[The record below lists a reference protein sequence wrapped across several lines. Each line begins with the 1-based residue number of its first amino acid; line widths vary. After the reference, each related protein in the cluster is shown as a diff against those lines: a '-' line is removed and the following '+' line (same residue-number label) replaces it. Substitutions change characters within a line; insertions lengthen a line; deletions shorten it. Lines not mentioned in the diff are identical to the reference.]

1 MQEKRLQVA
10 FLILFGLTLLMFVDA
25 LFSPR
30 AVLLAQQGTDL
41 SAQFVYWYE
50 FGFGQLAKGNLAL
63 WNPHIFSG
71 MPFFGGFQSALLY
84 PPNWLY
90 LVLPIAKAI
99 NVSIALHVLLAGFF
113 LYLWTYHRGLH
124 PAACLLSSILYMFSG
139 PFFLHI
145 YAGHLPH
152 LAAMAWAPLLFCA
165 IDGLIRERSTLWYL
179 VGVLS
184 LTMQILAGHPQYVFY
199 TAIAAGL
206 YTLLR
211 LIKSP
216 RRARLLLGLSSM
228 YVGAATLTAV
238 QLLEGLQAAGESVR
252 SNGTPYAFAATFS
265 FPPENFLTLLVPAL
279 FGSIS
284 NYWGRWY
291 LWEMSLF
298 ISVTGL
304 VLALYG
310 AVCGKREM
318 RLFSLSMILILSI
331 LALGAYTPLFGLL
344 YGFVPGFN
352 ALRANAKFIFL
363 VAMFAVM
370 LSGVGLDDLLN
381 NPRWRRRL
389 SLIVGIAGLLVGA
402 VGLWIQMSAAF
413 GSAGTWG
420 QVMSAI
426 SATQQ
431 SFLPPALYE
440 TQAFINDAGRAAA
453 RAVFFCSMTCLLL
466 SVLLWRTHV
475 SPRLIYLVPLI
486 AVMEVFIFARSNRPT
501 FDLETT
507 RLPALQQFYEAHP
520 GDYRVLLPLNPLPPH
535 PNSAMMTGTQ
545 DLWGAD
551 PGVLKRYA
559 EFMAFTQGRN
569 PDTATQYLEFSRIH
583 PLFKM
588 LRNRYVLFSEE
599 GKQGFEEIPS
609 VLSRLELI
617 QDWVLLPQRDRIF
630 AAMNHP
636 AFDPRQQVILETTP
650 DPAPAK
656 GQAKGTATV
665 TEEGTDYLIV
675 EANLPAPAI
684 LLITDNYSSGWRAVA
699 LPGSSQEHHDLLP
712 ANYILRAVPLGA
724 GTHHLRIEY
733 EPLGYRIGKWISL
746 VSLIFFAGL
755 IIWNWKIHRTSLHP

>member
-10 FLILFGLTLLMFVDA
+10 FLILFVLTLLMFVDV

-30 AVLLAQQGTDL
+30 AVLLSQEGADL
-41 SAQFVYWYE
+41 TGQYLYWYE
-50 FGFGQLAKGNLAL
+50 FGFGQLAQGNLAL

-71 MPFFGGFQSALLY
+71 VPFFGGFQSALLY

-99 NVSIALHVLLAGFF
+99 NVIIALHVFLIGFF
-113 LYLWTYHRGLH
+113 VYLWTYHRGLH
-124 PAACLLSSILYMFSG
+124 PAACLLSSILLMFSG

-145 YAGHLPH
+145 YAGHLPQ
-152 LAAMAWAPLLFCA
+152 LSAMVWAPLLFCA

-179 VGVLS
+179 VGVLAI
-184 LTMQILAGHPQYVFY
+184 TMQILSGFPQYVFY

-211 LIKSP
+211 LIKAP
-216 RRARLLLGLSSM
+216 RPVSLLLGLGSM
-228 YVGAATLTAV
+228 YLGAAALTAV
-238 QLLEGLQAAGESVR
+238 QLLAGLQAAGESVR
-252 SNGTPYAFAATFS
+252 GSGTPYSFAAMFS
-265 FPPENFLTLLVPAL
+265 FPPENFLTLLVPDL

-284 NYWGRWY
+284 NYWGRWF

-310 AVCGKREM
+310 AVCGKRDV
-318 RLFSLSMILILSI
+318 RLFSVSMVLILSI
-331 LALGAYTPLFGLL
+331 LALGAYTPLFSLL
-344 YGFVPGFN
+344 YQFVPGFN
-352 ALRANAKFIFL
+352 VLRANAKFIFL

-402 VGLWIQMSAAF
+402 VGLWIQISAAL

-420 QVMSAI
+420 RIMSAI
-426 SATQQ
+426 ASTQQ
-431 SFLPPALYE
+431 SYLPLAQYQA
-440 TQAFINDAGRAAA
+440 QAFINDAGLAAA
-453 RAVFFCSMTCLLL
+453 KAIFFCSMTCLLL
-466 SVLLWRTHV
+466 SVVLWRTHV
-475 SPRLIYLVPLI
+475 SPRLVYLVPLL
-486 AVMEVFIFARSNRPT
+486 AVLELFIFARSNRPT

-507 RLPALQQFYEAHP
+507 RLPSLQQFYDAHP
-520 GDYRVLLPLNPLPPH
+520 GDYRVHLPSN
-535 PNSAMMTGTQ
+535 PNSAMMMGSK
-545 DLWGAD
+545 DLWGYD
-551 PGVLKRYA
+551 PGVLNRYA

-569 PDTATQYLEFSRIH
+569 PETATEYQEFPRIH

-588 LRNRYVLFSEE
+588 LRNRYVPISEE
-599 GKQGFEEIPS
+599 GKIGFEEIPS

-636 AFDPRQQVILETTP
+636 SFDPRQQVILETAP
-650 DPAPAK
+650 DPAPVK
-656 GQAKGTATV
+656 GRATGTATV

-699 LPGSSQEHHDLLP
+699 LPGSSQEHYDLLP

-724 GTHHLRIEY
+724 GNHRLRIEY

-746 VSLIFFAGL
+746 VSLMSFAGL
-755 IIWNWKIHRTSLHP
+755 ITWNLKFQRNSLRS

>member
-1 MQEKRLQVA
+1 MRSFHLVRS
-10 FLILFGLTLLMFVDA
+10 
-25 LFSPR
+25 FSLNR
-30 AVLLAQQGTDL
+30 GTDL

-179 VGVLS
+179 VGVLA

-352 ALRANAKFIFL
+352 ALRANAKFIF
-363 VAMFAVM
+363 
-370 LSGVGLDDLLN
+370 
-381 NPRWRRRL
+381 W
-389 SLIVGIAGLLVGA
+389 
-402 VGLWIQMSAAF
+402 
-413 GSAGTWG
+413 
-420 QVMSAI
+420 
-426 SATQQ
+426 
-431 SFLPPALYE
+431 
-440 TQAFINDAGRAAA
+440 
-453 RAVFFCSMTCLLL
+453 
-466 SVLLWRTHV
+466 
-475 SPRLIYLVPLI
+475 
-486 AVMEVFIFARSNRPT
+486 
-501 FDLETT
+501 
-507 RLPALQQFYEAHP
+507 
-520 GDYRVLLPLNPLPPH
+520 
-535 PNSAMMTGTQ
+535 
-545 DLWGAD
+545 
-551 PGVLKRYA
+551 
-559 EFMAFTQGRN
+559 
-569 PDTATQYLEFSRIH
+569 
-583 PLFKM
+583 
-588 LRNRYVLFSEE
+588 
-599 GKQGFEEIPS
+599 
-609 VLSRLELI
+609 
-617 QDWVLLPQRDRIF
+617 
-630 AAMNHP
+630 
-636 AFDPRQQVILETTP
+636 
-650 DPAPAK
+650 
-656 GQAKGTATV
+656 
-665 TEEGTDYLIV
+665 
-675 EANLPAPAI
+675 
-684 LLITDNYSSGWRAVA
+684 
-699 LPGSSQEHHDLLP
+699 
-712 ANYILRAVPLGA
+712 
-724 GTHHLRIEY
+724 
-733 EPLGYRIGKWISL
+733 
-746 VSLIFFAGL
+746 
-755 IIWNWKIHRTSLHP
+755 

>member
-1 MQEKRLQVA
+1 M
-10 FLILFGLTLLMFVDA
+10 
-25 LFSPR
+25 
-30 AVLLAQQGTDL
+30 
-41 SAQFVYWYE
+41 
-50 FGFGQLAKGNLAL
+50 AL

-90 LVLPIAKAI
+90 LLLPIAKAI
-99 NVSIALHVLLAGFF
+99 NVSIALHVFLAGFF

-124 PAACLLSSILYMFSG
+124 PAACLLSSILFMFSG

-179 VGVLS
+179 VGVLA
-184 LTMQILAGHPQYVFY
+184 LTMQILAGFPQYVFY

-211 LIKSP
+211 LIEAP
-216 RRARLLLGLSSM
+216 RRISLLLGLGSM
-228 YVGAATLTAV
+228 YLGAAALTAV
-238 QLLEGLQAAGESVR
+238 QLLAGLQAAGESVR
-252 SNGTPYAFAATFS
+252 GSGTPYAFAAMFS

-310 AVCGKREM
+310 AVCGRRDM
-318 RLFSLSMILILSI
+318 RLFSLSMVLILSI
-331 LALGAYTPLFGLL
+331 LALGAYTPLFSLL
-344 YGFVPGFN
+344 YRFVPGFSAIRGN
-352 ALRANAKFIFL
+352 SKFIFL

-370 LSGVGLDDLLN
+370 LSGVGLDDLLH

-389 SLIVGIAGLLVGA
+389 SLILGIAGLLVGS
-402 VGLWIQMSAAF
+402 VGLWIQISAAF
-413 GSAGTWG
+413 GSTGTWG

-426 SATQQ
+426 GATQE
-431 SFLPPALYE
+431 SYLPPAQYE
-440 TQAFINDAGRAAA
+440 AQAFINDAGLAAA
-453 RAVFFCSMTCLLL
+453 KAVFFSSMTCLLL
-466 SVLLWRTHV
+466 SVLLWRTHI
-475 SPRLIYLVPLI
+475 SPRLVYLVPLL
-486 AVMEVFIFARSNRPT
+486 AVLELFIFARSNRPT

-507 RLPALQQFYEAHP
+507 RFPTLQQFYEAHP
-520 GDYRVLLPLNPLPPH
+520 GDYRVLLPPN
-535 PNSAMMTGTQ
+535 PNSAMMTGAQ
-545 DLWGAD
+545 DLWGYD
-551 PGVLKRYA
+551 YGVLKRYA

-569 PDTATQYLEFSRIH
+569 PETATQYLEFSRIH

-588 LRNRYVLFSEE
+588 LRNRYVFISEG

-609 VLSRLELI
+609 TLSRLELI

-650 DPAPAK
+650 DPAPVK
-656 GQAKGTATV
+656 GKAKGTATI
-665 TEEGTDYLIV
+665 TEAGTDYLIL

-684 LLITDNYSSGWRAVA
+684 LLITDAYSSGWRAVA
-699 LPGSSQEHHDLLP
+699 LPGSSQEHYDLLP
-712 ANYILRAVPLGA
+712 ANYILRAVPLSA
-724 GTHHLRIEY
+724 GNHRLRIEY
-733 EPLGYRIGKWISL
+733 APLGYRIGKWISL
-746 VSLIFFAGL
+746 VSLVFFAGL
-755 IIWNWKIHRTSLHP
+755 LVWNWKTQRNSLRR

>member
-1 MQEKRLQVA
+1 
-10 FLILFGLTLLMFVDA
+10 MFVDV

-30 AVLLAQQGTDL
+30 AVLLSQQGTDL
-41 SAQFVYWYE
+41 ASQFVYWRE
-50 FGFGQLAKGNLAL
+50 FGFGQLAQGNLAL

-71 MPFFGGFQSALLY
+71 MPYLGGFQSALLY

-99 NVSIALHVLLAGFF
+99 NVSIALHVFLAGFF

-124 PAACLLSSILYMFSG
+124 PAACLLSSVLFMFSG

-145 YAGHLPH
+145 YAGHLPNIS
-152 LAAMAWAPLLFCA
+152 AMVWAPLLFCA

-179 VGVLS
+179 VGVLA

-206 YTLLR
+206 YALLR
-211 LIKSP
+211 LIEAP
-216 RRARLLLGLSSM
+216 RRARLLLGLGSM
-228 YVGAATLTAV
+228 YLGAAALTAV
-238 QLLEGLQAAGESVR
+238 QLLAGLQAAGESVR
-252 SNGTPYAFAATFS
+252 SSGTPYAFAAMFS

-279 FGSIS
+279 FGSMS
-284 NYWGRWY
+284 TYWGRWY

-310 AVCGKREM
+310 ALCGSRDM
-318 RLFSLSMILILSI
+318 RLFSPSMVLILSI
-331 LALGAYTPLFGLL
+331 LALGAYTPLFSLL
-344 YGFVPGFN
+344 YGFVPGFD
-352 ALRANAKFIFL
+352 AFRGNAKFIFL

-370 LSGVGLDDLLN
+370 LSGVGLDDLLS

-389 SLIVGIAGLLVGA
+389 SLILGIAGLLVGA
-402 VGLWIQMSAAF
+402 VGLWIHISAAF

-426 SATQQ
+426 AATQE
-431 SFLPPALYE
+431 SYLPPAQYE
-440 TQAFINDAGRAAA
+440 AQAFINDAGLAAA

-466 SVLLWRTHV
+466 AVLLWRTHV
-475 SPRLIYLVPLI
+475 SPRLVYLVPLL
-486 AVMEVFIFARSNRPT
+486 AVLELCIFARSNRPT

-520 GDYRVLLPLNPLPPH
+520 GDYRVLLPSN

-545 DLWGAD
+545 DLWGHD

-559 EFMAFTQGRN
+559 EFMAFTQGKD
-569 PDTATQYLEFSRIH
+569 PSTATQYLEFSRIH
-583 PLFKM
+583 PLLKM
-588 LRNRYVLFSEE
+588 LRNRYVLFSEG

-609 VLSRLELI
+609 TLSRLELI
-617 QDWVLLPQRDRIF
+617 QDWALRHQRDRIF

-636 AFDPRQQVILETTP
+636 AFDPRQQVILETRP
-650 DPAPAK
+650 DPVPVK
-656 GQAKGTATV
+656 GTAKGTATV
-665 TEEGTDYLIV
+665 TEAGTDYLIV

-684 LLITDNYSSGWRAVA
+684 LLITDSYSSGWRAVA
-699 LPGSSQEHHDLLP
+699 LAGSAQEHYDLLP
-712 ANYILRAVPLGA
+712 ANYILRAVPLSA
-724 GTHHLRIEY
+724 GNHRLRIEY
-733 EPLGYRIGKWISL
+733 APLGYRIGKWISL
-746 VSLIFFAGL
+746 VSLVLFAGAAA
-755 IIWNWKIHRTSLHP
+755 WNWRKQSLPS

>member
-1 MQEKRLQVA
+1 MAGKRLQVA

-30 AVLLAQQGTDL
+30 AVLLGQQGTDL

-50 FGFGQLAKGNLAL
+50 FGFGQLAQGNLAL

-99 NVSIALHVLLAGFF
+99 NVSIALHILLAGVF

-165 IDGLIRERSTLWYL
+165 IDGLIKERSTLWYL
-179 VGVLS
+179 VGVLA

-211 LIKSP
+211 LIRSP
-216 RRARLLLGLSSM
+216 RRAHLLLGLGSM
-228 YVGAATLTAV
+228 YLGAAALTAV
-238 QLLEGLQAAGESVR
+238 QLLAGLQAAGESVR
-252 SNGTPYAFAATFS
+252 SGGTPYAFAAMFS
-265 FPPENFLTLLVPAL
+265 FPPENFLTLLVPSL
-279 FGSIS
+279 FGSMS

-310 AVCGKREM
+310 AVCGRRDL

-331 LALGAYTPLFGLL
+331 LAMGAYTPLFSLL

-352 ALRANAKFIFL
+352 AFRVNAKFIFL

-370 LSGVGLDDLLN
+370 LSGVGLDDLLH

-389 SLIVGIAGLLVGA
+389 SLMVGIAGLLVGA
-402 VGLWIQMSAAF
+402 VGLWIQFSAAF

-426 SATQQ
+426 AATQQ
-431 SFLPPALYE
+431 SYLPPTQYE
-440 TQAFINDAGRAAA
+440 AQAFINDAGLAAA

-475 SPRLIYLVPLI
+475 SPRLVYLIPLI

-507 RLPALQQFYEAHP
+507 RLPALEQFYQAHP
-520 GDYRVLLPLNPLPPH
+520 GDYRVLLPSN
-535 PNSAMMTGTQ
+535 PNSAMITGSR
-545 DLWGAD
+545 DLWGFD

-588 LRNRYVLFSEE
+588 LRNRYVPFSEE
-599 GKQGFEEIPS
+599 GKKGFEEIPS

-650 DPAPAK
+650 DPAPVK
-656 GQAKGTATV
+656 GRATGTATV
-665 TEEGTDYLIV
+665 IEEGTDYLIV

-699 LPGSSQEHHDLLP
+699 LPGSSQEHYDLLP
-712 ANYILRAVPLGA
+712 ANYILRAVPLAA
-724 GTHHLRIEY
+724 GNHRLRIEY

-755 IIWNWKIHRTSLHP
+755 ITWNWKFQRTSLRP

>member
-179 VGVLS
+179 VGVLA

-420 QVMSAI
+420 QVMSTI

-440 TQAFINDAGRAAA
+440 AQAFINDAGRAAS

-535 PNSAMMTGTQ
+535 PNSAMMTGSQ

-684 LLITDNYSSGWRAVA
+684 SLITDNYSSGWRAVA
-699 LPGSSQEHHDLLP
+699 LPGSSQEHYDLLP

-755 IIWNWKIHRTSLHP
+755 IIWNWKIQRTSLHP

>member
-1 MQEKRLQVA
+1 MREKTLQLA
-10 FLILFGLTLLMFVDA
+10 LLILFGLTLLMFVDV

-41 SAQFVYWYE
+41 SSQFVYWYE
-50 FGFGQLAKGNLAL
+50 FGFGQLAQGNLAL

-99 NVSIALHVLLAGFF
+99 NVSIALHVFLAGCF
-113 LYLWTYHRGLH
+113 LYLWTYYRGLH
-124 PAACLLSSILYMFSG
+124 PAACLLSSILFMFSG

-179 VGVLS
+179 VGVLA

-206 YTLLR
+206 YSLLR
-211 LIKSP
+211 LIKAP
-216 RRARLLLGLSSM
+216 RRASLLLGLGSM
-228 YVGAATLTAV
+228 YLGAAALTAV
-238 QLLEGLQAAGESVR
+238 QLLAGLQAAGESVR
-252 SNGTPYAFAATFS
+252 GSGTSYAFAAMFS

-279 FGSIS
+279 FGNMS

-310 AVCGKREM
+310 AVCGKKDV
-318 RLFSLSMILILSI
+318 RLFSLSMVLILSI

-363 VAMFAVM
+363 VALFAVM

-389 SLIVGIAGLLVGA
+389 SLILGIAGLLVGA
-402 VGLWIQMSAAF
+402 VGLWIQISAAF

-426 SATQQ
+426 AATQE
-431 SFLPPALYE
+431 SYLPSAQYE
-440 TQAFINDAGRAAA
+440 AQAFIHDAGLAAA

-466 SVLLWRTHV
+466 SVILWRTHV
-475 SPRLIYLVPLI
+475 SPRLVYLVPLL
-486 AVMEVFIFARSNRPT
+486 AVLELFIFARSNRPT

-507 RLPALQQFYEAHP
+507 KLPALQQFYQAHP
-520 GDYRVLLPLNPLPPH
+520 GDYRVLLPSN

-545 DLWGAD
+545 DLWGYD

-583 PLFKM
+583 PLFKI
-588 LRNRYVLFSEE
+588 LRTRYVPFSEG

-609 VLSRLELI
+609 TLSRLELI
-617 QDWVLLPQRDRIF
+617 QDWVLLPHRDRIF
-630 AAMNHP
+630 AAMNDP
-636 AFDPRQQVILETTP
+636 AFDPLQQVILETTP
-650 DPAPAK
+650 DPAPVKAR
-656 GQAKGTATV
+656 AKGTATV

-699 LPGSSQEHHDLLP
+699 LPGSSQEHYDLLP
-712 ANYILRAVPLGA
+712 ANYILRAVPLSA
-724 GTHHLRIEY
+724 GNHRLRIEY

-755 IIWNWKIHRTSLHP
+755 ITWNWKIRRNSLLS

>member
-10 FLILFGLTLLMFVDA
+10 FLILFGLTLLMFVDV

-30 AVLLAQQGTDL
+30 AVLLSQQGADL
-41 SAQFVYWYE
+41 TGQYAYWYE
-50 FGFGQLAKGNLAL
+50 FGFGQLAQGNLAL

-71 MPFFGGFQSALLY
+71 VPFFGGFQSALLY

-99 NVSIALHVLLAGFF
+99 NVIFALHVFLAGFF

-124 PAACLLSSILYMFSG
+124 PAACLLSSILFMFSG

-145 YAGHLPH
+145 WAGHLPQ
-152 LAAMAWAPLLFCA
+152 LSAMVWAPLLFCA
-165 IDGLIRERSTLWYL
+165 IDGLIRERSTFWCL
-179 VGVLS
+179 VGVLAI
-184 LTMQILAGHPQYVFY
+184 TMQILAGFPQYVFY

-206 YTLLR
+206 YTLFR
-211 LIKSP
+211 LIKAP
-216 RRARLLLGLSSM
+216 RRVSLLLGLGSM
-228 YVGAATLTAV
+228 YLGAAALTAV
-238 QLLEGLQAAGESVR
+238 QLLAGLQAAGESVR
-252 SNGTPYAFAATFS
+252 GSGTPYAFAAMFS

-279 FGSIS
+279 FGSVS
-284 NYWGRWY
+284 NYWGRWF

-310 AVCGKREM
+310 AVCGKRDV
-318 RLFSLSMILILSI
+318 RVFSVSMVLILSI
-331 LALGAYTPLFGLL
+331 LALGAYTPLFSLL
-344 YGFVPGFN
+344 YRFVPGFN
-352 ALRANAKFIFL
+352 VLRANAKFIFL

-402 VGLWIQMSAAF
+402 VGLWIQTSAAF

-426 SATQQ
+426 ASTQQ
-431 SFLPPALYE
+431 SYLPLAEYQA
-440 TQAFINDAGRAAA
+440 QAFINDAGLAAA

-466 SVLLWRTHV
+466 SVVLWRTHV
-475 SPRLIYLVPLI
+475 SPRVVYLVPLL
-486 AVMEVFIFARSNRPT
+486 AVLELFIFARSNRPT

-507 RLPALQQFYEAHP
+507 RLPSLQQFYDANP
-520 GDYRVLLPLNPLPPH
+520 GDYRVLLPWN
-535 PNSAMMTGTQ
+535 PNSAMMMGTY
-545 DLWGAD
+545 DLWGYD
-551 PGVLKRYA
+551 PGVLNRYA

-569 PDTATQYLEFSRIH
+569 PDTATEYQEFSRIH

-588 LRNRYVLFSEE
+588 LRNRYVPFSE
-599 GKQGFEEIPS
+599 GDKQGFEEIPS
-609 VLSRLELI
+609 PLSRLELI
-617 QDWVLLPQRDRIF
+617 QDWVLLTQRDRIF
-630 AAMNHP
+630 TAMNHP

-650 DPAPAK
+650 DPAPVK
-656 GQAKGTATV
+656 GKAKGTATV
-665 TEEGTDYLIV
+665 TEAGTDYLIV

-699 LPGSSQEHHDLLP
+699 LPGSSQEHYDLLP
-712 ANYILRAVPLGA
+712 ANYILRAVPLSA
-724 GTHHLRIEY
+724 GNHRLRIEY

-755 IIWNWKIHRTSLHP
+755 ITWNWGKESLRS